1 MGLTVSRKT
10 VKNLAVERLYWKMLT
25 GSRKKVN
32 GLKKFLI
39 VNHKLAKI
47 LTVSRK
53 SHDPIKM
60 HL

>member
-1 MGLTVSRKT
+1 
-10 VKNLAVERLYWKMLT
+10 MLT